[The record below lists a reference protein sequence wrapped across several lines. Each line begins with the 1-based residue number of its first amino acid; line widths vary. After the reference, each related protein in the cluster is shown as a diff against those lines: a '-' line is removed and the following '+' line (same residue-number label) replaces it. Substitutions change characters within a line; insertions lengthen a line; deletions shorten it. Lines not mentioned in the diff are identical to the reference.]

1 MRFSTSDNYF
11 APSPQNPQRETA
23 PVCPPRHG
31 LFLSHKDTA
40 YPPVQHRLNPKVSV
54 ILPTTET
61 FLNTFLYP
69 YYKENNNATSS
80 TQSAAFTI
88 YMPSLGRAYDKN
100 LRSCKAGQRY
110 HKTYLQLIYN
120 NITAKKSLLPHRNG
134 ICSNMITDFYIRAFG
149 HPTRVKKPQHLS
161 PNDTF

>member
-1 MRFSTSDNYF
+1 MCKCISKFCFLQIFRVQNLHFMRFSTSDNYF

-69 YYKENNNATSS
+69 YYKENYNATLT

-88 YMPSLGRAYDKN
+88 YMPPLGRGI
-100 LRSCKAGQRY
+100 LIKAPSEKDSY
-110 HKTYLQLIYN
+110 T
-120 NITAKKSLLPHRNG
+120 
-134 ICSNMITDFYIRAFG
+134 IR
-149 HPTRVKKPQHLS
+149 PLMS
-161 PNDTF
+161 